1 MQTILHVL
9 AMAPANSGSGQSPNQ
24 LLSLL
29 PIFLMIAVMYFL
41 IMRPNAKKQKEHKSM
56 LETLEKGDKVMTTGG
71 IVGIIAGIKEKENT
85 LLVKVSDQVKLEI
98 ARSAI
103 AQVLKKKAE

>member
-1 MQTILHVL
+1 
-9 AMAPANSGSGQSPNQ
+9 MAPANNSGGQSHNQ

-71 IVGIIAGIKEKENT
+71 IVGTIAGVKEKENT

-98 ARSAI
+98 ARAAI